1 MNVPGRDDEGPL
13 PWDVVIPDDIS
24 ELDAEVHAFHREVRR
39 ERRRAWWMRHLFT
52 RRWNRYG
59 LSGPI
64 VVLVLAGV
72 ALVGSLLAL
81 LGPRPSP
88 PPALRPLSRDVQAPP
103 GEVGGLLP
111 ATEVVVRGV
120 RQQLRDLR
128 PAVLAL
134 LPRSC
139 GCDRTVESLF
149 RQSREYQ
156 VEFYLVGAEAYGE
169 ELRRLAS
176 RTGNG
181 SAAVVIDAGGRLAAA
196 YQPSGVTVVLVNGA
210 GVVTAI
216 ERDLLPGVRLE
227 PRLST
232 LQGPGPDG

>member
-1 MNVPGRDDEGPL
+1 MSMPGRDGDDPL
-13 PWDVVIPDDIS
+13 PWDVVIPDDIR

-64 VVLVLAGV
+64 VVLILAAV
-72 ALVGSLLAL
+72 ALVGSLMAL
-81 LGPRPSP
+81 LSPRPSP
-88 PPALRPLSRDVQAPP
+88 PPAQRPLARDAAATP
-103 GEVGGLLP
+103 GAIGGLLP
-111 ATEVVVRGV
+111 ATEVLVRGIRREV
-120 RQQLRDLR
+120 RELR

-139 GCDRTVESLF
+139 ECDRTVESLF

-156 VEFYLVGAEAYGE
+156 VEFYLVGPEAYAA
-169 ELRRLAS
+169 ELRRLAA

-181 SAAVVIDAGGRLAAA
+181 SAAVVVDASERLAAA
-196 YQPSGVTVVLVNGA
+196 YQPAGVTAVLVDGA
-210 GVVTAI
+210 GVVTAV
-216 ERDLLPGVRLE
+216 ERNLLPGVRLE

-232 LQGPGPDG
+232 LHRSGGEG